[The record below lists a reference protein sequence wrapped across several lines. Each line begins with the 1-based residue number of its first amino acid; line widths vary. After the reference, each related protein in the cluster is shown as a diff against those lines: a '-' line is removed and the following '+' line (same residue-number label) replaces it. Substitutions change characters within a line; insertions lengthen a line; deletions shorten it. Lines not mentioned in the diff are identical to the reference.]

1 MVLTRVFLGGSLP
14 EITAT
19 HWSDSRYPDGFTAT
33 SVFFAVNTTLSII
46 GGVLGLA
53 GIALRRNPL
62 LILVLLLVGGM
73 TAWTSAALVITCA
86 VPTAIAGDPT
96 LADNGPWIIASVL
109 MPLVALA
116 PLWLS
121 GIFQEYSRRSHA
133 KRRQRIAKA
142 QGTAPAAKQ
151 AAPASLASGE
161 FDETAA
167 APWWLWLLGVFVFGM
182 GLFTLAGIDDTA
194 GGENWVALVISLVMI
209 LVVAPVVLGIAR
221 IRVTIKNGKLRVSSA
236 IFGFPLRTIDASE
249 IASVSSEEILPM
261 EWGGWGW
268 RFFPGGSAVVMK
280 RSQGLAIE
288 LKDKRRFAVT
298 IPNSAQAAA
307 QLNSLI
313 K

>member
-1 MVLTRVFLGGSLP
+1 MVLTRVILGGSLP

-96 LADNGPWIIASVL
+96 RADNGPWIIASVL

-121 GIFQEYSRRSHA
+121 GIFQEYSRRSQA

-142 QGTAPAAKQ
+142 QGTAPAAMQ
-151 AAPASLASGE
+151 ATPAPLASGD

-167 APWWLWLLGVFVFGM
+167 APWWLWLLGVFVFGL
-182 GLFTLAGIDDTA
+182 GLFTLAGIDYKA

-209 LVVAPVVLGIAR
+209 LVVTPVVLGIAR

-298 IPNSAQAAA
+298 IPDSAQAAA